1 MTTTA
6 TDYIK
11 SLPEDRQ
18 KPYKR
23 LLQTIR
29 KNISPG
35 FKETMTS
42 SPAFVVPLSKYPA
55 GYHCT
60 PNAPLPFIN
69 LVSQKNNI
77 SLHHF
82 GLYMNAKLTQW
93 FIDQYSKQVPSKID
107 MGKSCIRFK
116 KMDQIPY
123 ELIGELLSKQPMEEF
138 IACYENAMN
147 RNK

>member
-1 MTTTA
+1 MTTST
-6 TDYIK
+6 TDYIH

-18 KPYKR
+18 KPFKR

-35 FKETMTS
+35 FKEVMAS
-42 SPAFVVPLSKYPA
+42 SPAFVVPLSIFPA

-60 PNAPLPFIN
+60 PNSPLPFLN
-69 LVSQKNNI
+69 LVSQKNSI
-77 SLHHF
+77 SLHNF
-82 GLYMNAKLTQW
+82 GLYMNAELTQW
-93 FIDQYSKQVPSKID
+93 FIDEYSRLVPSKID

-123 ELIGELLSKQPMEEF
+123 ELIGQLLSKQPMDEF
-138 IACYENAMN
+138 IACYETAMN